1 MKKVIKALALA
12 ATMVC
17 GAMSAQ
23 AATVNI
29 GGLNVPT
36 GAHFEVAS
44 IYENVI
50 TGVGQTLSGVGE
62 VTQINGQ
69 AISTLCAG
77 CELTYSFSGYVVTAI
92 TATEVRFSGGIIKVY
107 LDFGGVATD
116 FNPFLSANSAADL
129 ARATDGTLFL
139 TLAGHSVNAAG
150 DTFIGSGTNIGL
162 ANAVGNGS
170 GLADVVRGAGLGI
183 AQSNFDTN
191 SIAALFGSAFT
202 DFQIGSSFSSV
213 FVPHTAECVGGLAF
227 TGAECLSGSSD
238 FRGLV
243 IPEPESLAL
252 FGVALLGLVASTKR
266 RNKAAEATV

>member
-1 MKKVIKALALA
+1 MKQVFKALALA
-12 ATMVC
+12 ATMAC

-36 GAHFEVAS
+36 GGHFEVAS

-50 TGVGQTLSGVGE
+50 TAAGQTLRGVGE
-62 VTQINGQ
+62 ITQINGQ

-77 CELTYSFSGYVVTAI
+77 CELTYRFDNYLVTSV
-92 TATEVRFSGGIIKVY
+92 TPTEVRFSGGIIRVY
-107 LDFGGVATD
+107 LDFGGAATD
-116 FNPFLSANSAADL
+116 FNPFAVGQTSITDL

-139 TLAGHSVNAAG
+139 TLAGHAVNALG
-150 DTFIGSGTNIGL
+150 DTFIGTGTNIGL

-183 AQSNFDTN
+183 AQANFDTN

-202 DFQIGSSFSSV
+202 DFQIGSSFSNV
-213 FVPHTAECVGGLAF
+213 FLPHLAEC
-227 TGAECLSGSSD
+227 TGALALTGPECLAGSSD

-243 IPEPESLAL
+243 VPEPGSMAL
-252 FGVALLGLVASTKR
+252 FGAALLGLAATAR
-266 RNKAAEATV
+266 RRRS